1 MFFPYKDDNPRI
13 LIPYV
18 TYGLIGLNL
27 FIFLFQFSMGIND
40 PETEAIFIYTYGLIP
55 AEFSILNIFT
65 SMFLHGSISHIIG
78 NMWFLWIFGDNV
90 ESVLGH
96 VKYALFY
103 ILCGII
109 AAVTQILIDPSS
121 ETVSYTH
128 LTLPTTPYV

>member
-1 MFFPYKDDNPRI
+1 
-13 LIPYV
+13 
-18 TYGLIGLNL
+18 
-27 FIFLFQFSMGIND
+27 MGIKD

-103 ILCGII
+103 IL
-109 AAVTQILIDPSS
+109 
-121 ETVSYTH
+121 
-128 LTLPTTPYV
+128 

>member
-55 AEFSILNIFT
+55 AEFSILNIFS
-65 SMFLHGSISHIIG
+65 SMFLHGSI
-78 NMWFLWIFGDNV
+78 
-90 ESVLGH
+90 
-96 VKYALFY
+96 
-103 ILCGII
+103 
-109 AAVTQILIDPSS
+109 
-121 ETVSYTH
+121 
-128 LTLPTTPYV
+128 